1 MRKEIDKTIL
11 EMTLL
16 GEVHDKSENE
26 KMTLIS
32 EVDENILELMKN
44 KRATI
49 VKKDYNSLRKHVED
63 YVLKL
68 LH

>member
-1 MRKEIDKTIL
+1 
-11 EMTLL
+11 MTLL
-16 GEVHDKSENE
+16 GEVHDKFENE

-44 KRATI
+44 ERATI

-68 LH
+68 LHEHYLLLLR